1 MSMLATDLKNYPSM
15 PLRDVANVQ
24 PGYPSRGRIR
34 HAPDGTHYLLQGK
47 DVSDSK
53 GVSLETAIR
62 FHPEQRRERYQIS
75 SGDVLFTAR
84 GQEHRAYYVDD
95 DVSDVLAAAS
105 FYILR
110 ADRKRLL
117 PAYLAWWL
125 NLPRIQSK
133 INSASG
139 GTYISYIRRN
149 ALENLLVAVPA
160 MEVQIRI
167 ERVVSLWRER
177 RTLQTEI
184 DEKQHLFIQALCLR
198 AVQLSEYEESEQ

>member
-1 MSMLATDLKNYPSM
+1 MSMPATDPTNYPSM

-53 GVSLETAIR
+53 GVGLKTAIR
-62 FHPEQRRERYQIS
+62 FHPEHRRELYQVS
-75 SGDVLFTAR
+75 RGDVLFTAR
-84 GQEHRAYYVDD
+84 GQEHRAYYVSHE
-95 DVSDVLAAAS
+95 VSNVLAAAS

-110 ADRKRLL
+110 VDRNRLL

-125 NLPRIQSK
+125 NLPRNQSK

-160 MEVQIRI
+160 MEVQIKI
-167 ERVVSLWRER
+167 ERVVSLQRER
-177 RTLQTEI
+177 SALQAEI
-184 DEKQHLFIQALCLR
+184 DEKQQLLIQALCLR
-198 AVQLSEYEESEQ
+198 AVQLSENEESEK

>member
-1 MSMLATDLKNYPSM
+1 M
-15 PLRDVANVQ
+15 PLRDVADVQ

-53 GVSLETAIR
+53 GVNLKTAIR
-62 FHPEQRRERYQIS
+62 FHPEHRQELYQIS
-75 SGDVLFTAR
+75 RGDVLFTAR
-84 GQEHRAYYVDD
+84 GQEHRAYYIKD
-95 DVSDVLAAAS
+95 DVSDVLVAAS

-110 ADRKRLL
+110 VDRNRLL

-149 ALENLLVAVPA
+149 ALESLLVAVPA
-160 MEVQIRI
+160 MEVQMRI
-167 ERVVSLWRER
+167 ERVVFLWRER
-177 RTLQTEI
+177 TALQAEI
-184 DEKQHLFIQALCLR
+184 DEKRRSFIHALCLR
-198 AVQLSEYEESEQ
+198 AIQHSEYEESEQ